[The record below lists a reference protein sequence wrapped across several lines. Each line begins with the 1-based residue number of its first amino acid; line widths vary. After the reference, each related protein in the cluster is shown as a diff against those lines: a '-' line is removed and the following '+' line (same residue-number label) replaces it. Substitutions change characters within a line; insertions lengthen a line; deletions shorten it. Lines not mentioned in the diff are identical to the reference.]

1 MQDWHLYLIRTRN
14 RALYAGITTDV
25 RRRFEEHCGSDGKGA
40 KYLRASRP
48 LELVYQAKIGDRVL
62 ALKAEH
68 SLKRLS
74 KVKKERIVSE
84 KPEREALLDLLG
96 LQYEGHSQP

>member
-1 MQDWHLYLIRTRN
+1 MKEWHLYLIRTRN
-14 RALYAGITTDV
+14 RSLYTGITTDV
-25 RRRFEEHCGSDGKGA
+25 RRRFEEHCGHDGKGA

-74 KVKKERIVSE
+74 KIKKEHIVFE
-84 KPEREALLDLLG
+84 KPEGEALLDLLG
-96 LQYEGHSQP
+96 LQCEGHSSP